1 VKLKHNKKRNTAFLY
16 EVLIKEL
23 TKSIFDKEAPRKRFI
38 SGLIKESFGVN
49 SILGRELEYYKTLL
63 ETTGVEHHLA
73 EKLLQETKMAH
84 ALLDSKGVFDAQTRV
99 INKINRALSKDVWNT
114 FVPNFKS
121 LATIDTIFNRSV
133 SIKQRVLHEDRLIK
147 LMKSASKLQE
157 NKLEPIDNIIYR
169 SFVEKFNTKYSGL
182 LSEQRD
188 LLGKYIA
195 SFSDNGL
202 ELKIYLN
209 EEIGR
214 LRGLVEESLSL
225 EEVSSDEKMVKKT
238 KEVLDM
244 LEGFRERTPTQEV
257 VSKILNI
264 QQLVEEIKSND

>member
-1 VKLKHNKKRNTAFLY
+1 MKPKHNKKRNTAFLY

-23 TKSIFDKEAPRKRFI
+23 TKSIFDKELARKRFI
-38 SGLIKESFGVN
+38 SGLIKESFGAN
-49 SILGRELEYYKTLL
+49 SILGRELEYYKMLL
-63 ETTGVEHHLA
+63 ETTGVEPYLA

-133 SIKQRVLHEDRLIK
+133 SIKQRVLHEDMLIK
-147 LMKSASKLQE
+147 LMNSPAKLQE

-169 SFVEKFNTKYSGL
+169 SFVQKFNTKYGGL

-214 LRGLVEESLSL
+214 LRALVEKSLKM
-225 EEVSSDEKMVKKT
+225 EEVFTDEKMVKKT

-244 LEGFRERTPTQEV
+244 LEDFRGAAPTQEV

>member
-23 TKSIFDKEAPRKRFI
+23 TKSIFDKELARKRFI
-38 SGLIKESFGVN
+38 SGLIKESFGAN

-63 ETTGVEHHLA
+63 ETTGIEPYLA

-121 LATIDTIFNRSV
+121 LATIDTVFNRSV
-133 SIKQRVLHEDRLIK
+133 SIKQRVLHEDMLIK
-147 LMKSASKLQE
+147 LMNSPAKLQE

-169 SFVEKFNTKYSGL
+169 SFVQKFNTKYGAL

-214 LRGLVEESLSL
+214 LRALVEKSLKM
-225 EEVSSDEKMVKKT
+225 EEVITDEKMVKKT
-238 KEVLDM
+238 KQVLDM
-244 LEGFRERTPTQEV
+244 LEGFRGAAPTQKV